1 MANTIPANNNT
12 GLYNTV
18 TGNATPINANVYATN
33 VFASG
38 FVSAAGNIYTSG
50 FYFGDGSQLT
60 NLPPSPS
67 SYGNSNVTTLLAGFG
82 SNTVS
87 TTGNVSA
94 GYFVGNGSLLTG
106 VVTSSYGN
114 SNVAAFL
121 PTYTGA
127 LAGANLS
134 VTGNI
139 TGGNLNV
146 SGNISDTTGALQINS
161 VGNINLAPTSTV
173 TVAGAVS
180 TTGNITGAYILG
192 NGSQLT
198 GLPATY
204 GNSNVSTYLASGT
217 NSNNIITGGNVQG
230 GNLITSGAAGNIVGA
245 NYVSASYFVGDG
257 SLLTNVVATSS
268 YSNSNVTTLLASF
281 GSNTVS
287 TTGNISAGYFVGN
300 GSQLTGITSTYGNA
314 NVNTLLNAWG
324 SNALST
330 TGNVTAS
337 YVAGNGSLLSS
348 LTGANVTGTV
358 ANATYA
364 TSAGTA
370 TTATTAGTV
379 TANAQGNITS
389 VGTLSSLSVTGNIVT
404 GGILTDGYYYANGAP
419 FSGGGGTY
427 GNANV
432 NTLLADWGSNNLST
446 TGNVSTSRLALPT
459 DGRLIGD
466 WGNSTTAN
474 RTAVQA
480 VGNTFTTLNIIPG
493 PGYTPPSNTT
503 PPSSV
508 QLYNNQDMGNAQA
521 MRMSITPGSGLLRTT
536 RTGTGTTP
544 PMEFLIDSTSAI
556 YIANGVSNTSFV
568 GIGNTAPNDRLAVNG
583 NASVSGTVTGGNV
596 LTGGIVSATGNIR
609 GGNILTAGDI
619 SATGGIFN
627 TGNIAGGNISTTG
640 QFSAQGNV
648 VGGNLNTVGQ
658 VVATGNITGGNLLS
672 SGQLSIGGAV
682 TAVSVGASGLVQG
695 GTINSPGAIT
705 GASFSTAGNVTGN
718 YFIGNGSA
726 LTGISASPGGSPYQF
741 QYNNSGAFGGVPN
754 TNYYS
759 GNGTIEM
766 ALTKFEATGTS
777 GIITVPGTA
786 GYVSVVG
793 NVISGNV
800 VTTGTVSAT
809 GNITGSYIFGNGSAL
824 TGITSTATAGG
835 SNTQIQYNNANAFA
849 GNSAMTFNNTT
860 GTITLGNITT
870 NTNQI
875 QTVAAI
881 DPANATA
888 FGTTTPWRV
897 LVGNAYLG
905 SANSIYSS
913 TSPGTL
919 PNPLSAPRLLVADF
933 VTLPNTGMRFQ
944 EHTNYVWANL
954 SANVSNTST
963 RFSVQRNEMT
973 FGGGTSNYQ
982 VTATNSPT
990 LFLGSGTQINLG
1002 AGTNANLSLI
1012 GNIVTTAGTTGTFS
1026 GISVSNYS
1034 TANVII
1040 AYSGQLSTNNANTT
1054 AFGNATTQIGY
1065 TFNFAGAPANANI
1078 TGTTTAVAYYMP
1090 GATANTQLGGFNT
1103 TNGNIARMATNYY
1116 SFRSDDTLAKAQ
1128 LGSLSSFNEFT
1139 GNITSSGGALTV
1151 DKSTAQVQQIYP
1163 TENITS
1169 ITFSNFVAR
1178 VQKPDSTYANQSDT
1192 VTLII
1197 VQGATPY
1204 TVAMPSGTA
1213 YRYAGGI
1220 NTVGSTANTT
1230 TMISITGTYNYNT
1243 AANQYLITI
1252 SPEFS

>member
-67 SYGNSNVTTLLAGFG
+67 TYGNSNVTTLLAGFG

-114 SNVAAFL
+114 ANVAAFL

-127 LAGANLS
+127 LAGANIS

-139 TGGNLNV
+139 TGGNLNI
-146 SGNISDTTGALQINS
+146 SGNITDSVGVLQLNS

-180 TTGNITGAYILG
+180 ATGNITGNYILG

-217 NSNNIITGGNVQG
+217 NSNNIVTGGNVQG
-230 GNLITSGAAGNIVGA
+230 GSLITSGAAGNIVGA

-370 TTATTAGTV
+370 TSATTAGTV
-379 TANAQGNITS
+379 TTAAQANITS
-389 VGTLSSLSVTGNIVT
+389 VGTLSSLSVAGNITT
-404 GGILTDGYYYANGAP
+404 GGIKTDGYYYANGTP
-419 FSGGGGTY
+419 FTGGGGSTY
-427 GNANV
+427 GNSNV
-432 NTLLADWGSNNLST
+432 NTLLAAWGSNTLST
-446 TGNVSTSRLALPT
+446 TGTVNA
-459 DGRLIGD
+459 
-466 WGNSTTAN
+466 GN
-474 RTAVQA
+474 
-480 VGNTFTTLNIIPG
+480 I
-493 PGYTPPSNTT
+493 
-503 PPSSV
+503 
-508 QLYNNQDMGNAQA
+508 
-521 MRMSITPGSGLLRTT
+521 
-536 RTGTGTTP
+536 
-544 PMEFLIDSTSAI
+544 
-556 YIANGVSNTSFV
+556 
-568 GIGNTAPNDRLAVNG
+568 
-583 NASVSGTVTGGNV
+583 TGGNV

-648 VGGNLNTVGQ
+648 VGGNLNTAGQ
-658 VVATGNITGGNLLS
+658 VVAAGNITGGNLLS
-672 SGQLSIGGAV
+672 SGQLSVGGAI

-695 GTINSPGAIT
+695 GTINSPGAVT
-705 GASFSTAGNVTGN
+705 GGSFSTAGNVTAGN
-718 YFIGNGSA
+718 LIVSGIVVDQVGNLDLQSTATNGNINFIINGTGRVTANSTISAGAVTYTNVDGTTGQVLTTYGNGITYFS
-726 LTGISASPGGSPYQF
+726 TVSGGSGSPGG
-741 QYNNSGAFGGVPN
+741 A
-754 TNYYS
+754 
-759 GNGTIEM
+759 
-766 ALTKFEATGTS
+766 
-777 GIITVPGTA
+777 
-786 GYVSVVG
+786 
-793 NVISGNV
+793 
-800 VTTGTVSAT
+800 
-809 GNITGSYIFGNGSAL
+809 
-824 TGITSTATAGG
+824 
-835 SNTQIQYNNANAFA
+835 NTQIQYNNANAFA

-860 GTITLGNITT
+860 GNITLGNIVT

-875 QTVAAI
+875 QTVGAI
-881 DPANATA
+881 DLANANVY
-888 FGTTTPWRV
+888 GTTTPWRV
-897 LVGNAYLG
+897 LLGNAYNG
-905 SANSIYSS
+905 SANSIYAP
-913 TSPGTL
+913 TGPAAL
-919 PNPLSAPRLLVADF
+919 NNPSGSARLLVSDLQTA
-933 VTLPNTGMRFQ
+933 PNTGLRVIEQ
-944 EHTNYVWANL
+944 SNQLWVNL
-954 SANVSNTST
+954 SANISNTNT
-963 RFSVQRNEMT
+963 RINAVRNDMMV
-973 FGGGTSNYQ
+973 GGGTNNYNI
-982 VTATNSPT
+982 TATNNTSLAT
-990 LFLGSGTQINLG
+990 VVSTNGWLG
-1002 AGTNANLSLI
+1002 AGTNANLSLV
-1012 GNIVTTAGTTGTFS
+1012 GNTVLSAGIMGTYSSVT
-1026 GISVSNYS
+1026 VNNYS
-1034 TANVII
+1034 TANVITG
-1040 AYSGQLSTNNANTT
+1040 YHSSLSTNNANTT
-1054 AFGNATTQIGY
+1054 AFGNATTQLAYSCQFQG
-1065 TFNFAGAPANANI
+1065 TPANANI
-1078 TGTTTAVAYYMP
+1078 TGTTTAIGYYVP
-1090 GATANTQLGGFNT
+1090 GPATVIPGTFGS
-1103 TNGNIARMATNYY
+1103 GNIARQATDYY

-1128 LGSLSSFNEFT
+1128 LGSLSSFNEYT
-1139 GNITSSGGALTV
+1139 ANVTSSAGAVTV
-1151 DKSTAQVQQIYP
+1151 NKNNGQVQQIYP

-1169 ITFSNFVAR
+1169 ITFSNFVTR
-1178 VQKPDSTYANQSDT
+1178 VQKPDSTYVNQSDT

-1197 VQGATPY
+1197 QQGATGR
-1204 TVAMPSGTA
+1204 TVTMPSGTA
-1213 YRYAGGI
+1213 YRYAGGANI
-1220 NTVGSTANTT
+1220 VGSTANTT

-1243 AANQYLITI
+1243 AADQYLITI